1 MTITQEILKNIT
13 HNLSKLKV
21 AHEER
26 ILGNVN
32 DLLNYMDTLNQ
43 VDTT

>member
-1 MTITQEILKNIT
+1 MSITQEILKNIT

-21 AHEER
+21 ADEEK